1 MLTRS
6 GREDPRLN
14 LCDLYLFEGPP
25 GRTVMAMTVNPAAT
39 PGTAAPFREEG
50 LHVLRFDTDGDARED
65 VSFKVRFGQIDHRRN
80 ENDHVQSLEVR
91 RAAGQDAGHGARGE
105 LLAEG
110 CISAVITGDRGIQ
123 VFAGVT
129 ADQCAGDATALESFE
144 AALAAGKYTPEAF
157 ENHSTSSTR
166 AMSPSSLS
174 RYPQN

>member
-1 MLTRS
+1 MSSGSTPTATRGKTYPS
-6 GREDPRLN
+6 G
-14 LCDLYLFEGPP
+14 
-25 GRTVMAMTVNPAAT
+25 
-39 PGTAAPFREEG
+39 
-50 LHVLRFDTDGDARED
+50 
-65 VSFKVRFGQIDHRRN
+65 SRFGQIDHRRN

-129 ADQCAGDATALESFE
+129 ADQFAGDATALESFE

-157 ENHSTSSTR
+157 
-166 AMSPSSLS
+166 
-174 RYPQN
+174 